1 MALPIRQNRPSFPG
15 RCHLPALRLHNLRTR
30 HSTHNAKNRHTLTN
44 DSSNKLRLPR
54 GTNRHHTRANMIA
67 PRDRISPS
75 HRGEDTLDSA
85 VVLHSTCKLTSTG
98 VRSLS
103 YENLSDSRSI
113 FGSIAVECTGTCDLC
128 TTLIMSSNT
137 FEDLI
142 CTDGIASKID
152 KDIPPRK

>member
-1 MALPIRQNRPSFPG
+1 MT
-15 RCHLPALRLHNLRTR
+15 C
-30 HSTHNAKNRHTLTN
+30 
-44 DSSNKLRLPR
+44 
-54 GTNRHHTRANMIA
+54 
-67 PRDRISPS
+67 
-75 HRGEDTLDSA
+75 
-85 VVLHSTCKLTSTG
+85 CKLTSTG

-113 FGSIAVECTGTCDLC
+113 FGGIAVECTGTRDLC

-142 CTDGIASKID
+142 CTDGIATKID

>member
-1 MALPIRQNRPSFPG
+1 MI
-15 RCHLPALRLHNLRTR
+15 ALRYCIF
-30 HSTHNAKNRHTLTN
+30 
-44 DSSNKLRLPR
+44 SSNGRDD
-54 GTNRHHTRANMIA
+54 TFNRT
-67 PRDRISPS
+67 
-75 HRGEDTLDSA
+75 

-103 YENLSDSRSI
+103 YENLCDSRSI
-113 FGSIAVECTGTCDLC
+113 LGSIAVESTGTCDLC
-128 TTLIMSSNT
+128 TALIVSSNT